1 MAESRGYFR
10 VITSIL
16 LQIMSWLLRLLF
28 VWTRRPFD
36 NVSRVTY
43 NKIIYIFHGC
53 LSDSAQNDKK
63 ATCQKGYW
71 CLYGSCQSAYI
82 PSHDIQ
88 KYCAPW
94 WYHSRQ
100 AVLHSSTKI
109 AGAWGCQISQQVY
122 SSKIILPLMEKNWPP
137 ISSSPCLRQPQRHLH
152 WWQ

>member
-1 MAESRGYFR
+1 MFFSF
-10 VITSIL
+10 INLFSIFEKIL
-16 LQIMSWLLRLLF
+16 WGMGSVQFGGLKNALQTAFPCKKSDIQQNNIF
-28 VWTRRPFD
+28 
-36 NVSRVTY
+36 
-43 NKIIYIFHGC
+43 FHGC

-137 ISSSPCLRQPQRHLH
+137 ISSSPCLCQPQRHLH